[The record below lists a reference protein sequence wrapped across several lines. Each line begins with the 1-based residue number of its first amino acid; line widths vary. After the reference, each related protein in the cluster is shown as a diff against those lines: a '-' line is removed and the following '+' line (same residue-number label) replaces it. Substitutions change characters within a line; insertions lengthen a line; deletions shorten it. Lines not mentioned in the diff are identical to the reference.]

1 MVLASIYA
9 EKWFAQKNRYKSVVI
24 VRVISG
30 YRDLESIFADV
41 DDE

>member
-1 MVLASIYA
+1 MVTLFFI
-9 EKWFAQKNRYKSVVI
+9 EFFEDGVVI